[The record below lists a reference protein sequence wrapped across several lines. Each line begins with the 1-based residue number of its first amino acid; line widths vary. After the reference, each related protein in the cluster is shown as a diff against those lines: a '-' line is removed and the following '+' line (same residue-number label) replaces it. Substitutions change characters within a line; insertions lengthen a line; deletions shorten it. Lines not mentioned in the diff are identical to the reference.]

1 MVSEKINCIVFALD
15 SDLRSKGDAAVEE
28 SVVGLPEGFFLV
40 FFEQSYRKF
49 TAANYSKSY
58 KISFMES
65 YNRLNDI
72 QIL

>member
-1 MVSEKINCIVFALD
+1 MVSEKIEKLLD
-15 SDLRSKGDAAVEE
+15 SDLRCIGYTSVEK

-58 KISFMES
+58 KSVSWKAI
-65 YNRLNDI
+65 I
-72 QIL
+72 V

>member
-1 MVSEKINCIVFALD
+1 MP
-15 SDLRSKGDAAVEE
+15 SKGDAAVEE

-58 KISFMES
+58 KSVEEDLEKGIGEIGILANYFSK
-65 YNRLNDI
+65 RLTPKI
-72 QIL
+72 IC